1 MKVGASKVPKWE
13 SALWSYVSS
22 GDGEL
27 CPLGSYCHTKQRD
40 GWCLDDNKEYLNR
53 VVDYKRFK
61 ILDYNFIDYNLIKH
75 APSCRIFTKLE
86 MLAQRWLEKGK
97 VHCPPVPTELIW
109 LADEER
115 PIEVRQLLLKA
126 YHGAIWQVDGRW
138 IVYLKESDTIARR
151 RLTLFHEIF
160 HILAHNNKTS
170 PVFKKRG
177 ITQGSFN
184 EMLADCFAVYI
195 LMPREWVKEKWAD
208 VKDLDKMVKI
218 FDVPK
223 PAMCVRL
230 KRLGLI

>member
-27 CPLGSYCHTKQRD
+27 CPLGSYCHTKQQD
-40 GWCLDDNKEYLNR
+40 GWCLDDNAENIDRLFDNE
-53 VVDYKRFK
+53 RFDFSSYDFVRCGTCTGLCK
-61 ILDYNFIDYNLIKH
+61 MVG
-75 APSCRIFTKLE
+75 
-86 MLAQRWLEKGK
+86 MLAQRWLKRSG
-97 VHCPPVPTELIW
+97 VCGPPMPTELVSLFI
-109 LADEER
+109 EQH
-115 PIEVRQLLLKA
+115 PIEVRLLPLKA
-126 YHGAIWQVDGRW
+126 YHGAIWHVGGGW
-138 IVYLKESDTIARR
+138 IVYLNESDTIARR

-208 VKDLDKMVKI
+208 VKDLDKMAKI

-230 KRLGLI
+230 KRLDLI